1 VLWLAVLLGFLFG
14 FAVGHFVAV
23 PVGGLAWG
31 GWLYY
36 DDRRHPQ
43 RPELEGDLG
52 TFVVIVYVGTV
63 TAAILFGVVLRW
75 GLRYVM
81 QRRLG

>member
-1 VLWLAVLLGFLFG
+1 MLWLAVVLGFLFG
-14 FAVGHFVAV
+14 FAIGHLVAV

-36 DDRRHPQ
+36 NDHEHPE
-43 RPELEGDLG
+43 RPELEDDLG
-52 TFVVIVYVGTV
+52 TFVVIVYVGMV
-63 TAAILFGVVLRW
+63 TAAILFGVALRY

-81 QRRLG
+81 LRR